1 MTDIVE
7 KPKKDN
13 RQEYLKELFLA
24 NPTAILS
31 LMYLYVTAI
40 GMLYS
45 FLLYRNFEISI
56 FDYSEIGDFLLAAFK
71 NPIAFLS
78 GGFLAAIGVVWWLRR
93 ESVLRRTLGEYETAE
108 REYVADV
115 AEIERR
121 KYEAMERGS
130 EVVRESEA
138 RRPDADE
145 INESYQ
151 RQVDGVRTHERRRRI
166 VTAII
171 FTLSSV
177 WISFIPPIYSA
188 TRTASAIKQ
197 EQTPAVDVRYR
208 SFSGS
213 EGQVTEPDLMFVGA
227 TQKVAFFYD
236 VNAKRTIVIP
246 QAQIVSIEVPD

>member
-93 ESVLRRTLGEYETAE
+93 ESVLRRTLGEYETAT
-108 REYVADV
+108 RKYVA
-115 AEIERR
+115 ETERR

-151 RQVDGVRTHERRRRI
+151 RQVDGVRTHERRQRI

-171 FTLSSV
+171 FTLEAA
-177 WISFIPPIYSA
+177 PIGGQLFAHNHSQ
-188 TRTASAIKQ
+188 RDCTA
-197 EQTPAVDVRYR
+197 
-208 SFSGS
+208 F
-213 EGQVTEPDLMFVGA
+213 
-227 TQKVAFFYD
+227 
-236 VNAKRTIVIP
+236 
-246 QAQIVSIEVPD
+246 

>member
-56 FDYSEIGDFLLAAFK
+56 FDYSEIGDFLLAGFK

-93 ESVLRRTLGEYETAE
+93 ESVLRRTLG
-108 REYVADV
+108 D
-115 AEIERR
+115 
-121 KYEAMERGS
+121 GG
-130 EVVRESEA
+130 A
-138 RRPDADE
+138 R
-145 INESYQ
+145 
-151 RQVDGVRTHERRRRI
+151 VCG
-166 VTAII
+166 
-171 FTLSSV
+171 
-177 WISFIPPIYSA
+177 
-188 TRTASAIKQ
+188 
-197 EQTPAVDVRYR
+197 
-208 SFSGS
+208 
-213 EGQVTEPDLMFVGA
+213 
-227 TQKVAFFYD
+227 
-236 VNAKRTIVIP
+236 
-246 QAQIVSIEVPD
+246 